1 MVEKNGHSTK
11 RGVLHTRPLGNL
23 VALSWKPESICSP
36 CELLLILCSFVLGGE
51 DAYDC
56 HVFRKTLATIC
67 KETLFCMPP
76 MCHLDPGTAMDPTSP
91 VHLRSL

>member
-36 CELLLILCSFVLGGE
+36 CELLLILCSFVLGG
-51 DAYDC
+51 
-56 HVFRKTLATIC
+56 K
-67 KETLFCMPP
+67 MP
-76 MCHLDPGTAMDPTSP
+76 MIAMFSDKHLQPFAKKRYY
-91 VHLRSL
+91 VCLRCDFPS